1 MKNYKQTASDVLRL
15 VGGEKNVVQVE
26 HCSTRLRFTL
36 ADTSKVDAAAL
47 KKTAGVMGVI
57 SSGPQC
63 QVVIGNDVIEVYD
76 ELLKLGTFNAG
87 QAAAP
92 AAPKGKKEI
101 GGIIL
106 DYMVGIFQPLVPA
119 IAGAGVLKALMVLLS
134 TLGLMSSGDIAYK
147 VFVGVADA
155 ALYYLPVMV
164 AFTTATKFNCNKLVS
179 VALAAAMIHPSVS
192 ALLATEGGAY
202 FLGIKLQNIAYGGQV
217 FPAILTV
224 IFMSFIE
231 KWANKWCPKAI
242 RVFFVPML
250 CFGIGFPVALVV
262 LGPLGYNIGALLTTV
277 ILALYNTLGW
287 LAVAL
292 LAAVLPFM
300 ISMGMHKALVPY
312 AVASISDPGFEM
324 LYMAIA
330 EKPLREVFCTRRNY
344 LPTVLRL
351 VVCPLV
357 VLVLLWV
364 CHASSWVA
372 DGKNILMTVYL
383 AAITPACATVTSMA
397 QLYDRDAAHSSAL
410 YVLTTLLSIVSM
422 PVMIGLFD
430 LLL

>member
-147 VFVGVADA
+147 VFVGVADDK
-155 ALYYLPVMV
+155 VC
-164 AFTTATKFNCNKLVS
+164 FTVYGNEHFEPGDWAPYVQSTVVFGRCHLIDD
-179 VALAAAMIHPSVS
+179 AAATEARVRELGMKYYPGKKEVEKEI
-192 ALLATEGGAY
+192 ALD
-202 FLGIKLQNIAYGGQV
+202 IK
-217 FPAILTV
+217 
-224 IFMSFIE
+224 
-231 KWANKWCPKAI
+231 
-242 RVFFVPML
+242 
-250 CFGIGFPVALVV
+250 
-262 LGPLGYNIGALLTTV
+262 
-277 ILALYNTLGW
+277 
-287 LAVAL
+287 AV
-292 LAAVLPFM
+292 
-300 ISMGMHKALVPY
+300 
-312 AVASISDPGFEM
+312 
-324 LYMAIA
+324 
-330 EKPLREVFCTRRNY
+330 
-344 LPTVLRL
+344 
-351 VVCPLV
+351 
-357 VLVLLWV
+357 
-364 CHASSWVA
+364 
-372 DGKNILMTVYL
+372 
-383 AAITPACATVTSMA
+383 
-397 QLYDRDAAHSSAL
+397 QLYEITIEH
-410 YVLTTLLSIVSM
+410 LTGKQIHEK
-422 PVMIGLFD
+422 
-430 LLL
+430 

>member
-147 VFVGVADA
+147 VLVGVADA

-164 AFTTATKFNCNKLVS
+164 AFTTATKFNCNKLVA
-179 VALAAAMIHPSVS
+179 VALAAAMI
-192 ALLATEGGAY
+192 
-202 FLGIKLQNIAYGGQV
+202 
-217 FPAILTV
+217 
-224 IFMSFIE
+224 
-231 KWANKWCPKAI
+231 CPCK
-242 RVFFVPML
+242 P
-250 CFGIGFPVALVV
+250 C
-262 LGPLGYNIGALLTTV
+262 
-277 ILALYNTLGW
+277 
-287 LAVAL
+287 
-292 LAAVLPFM
+292 PF
-300 ISMGMHKALVPY
+300 
-312 AVASISDPGFEM
+312 
-324 LYMAIA
+324 
-330 EKPLREVFCTRRNY
+330 RN
-344 LPTVLRL
+344 
-351 VVCPLV
+351 
-357 VLVLLWV
+357 
-364 CHASSWVA
+364 A
-372 DGKNILMTVYL
+372 
-383 AAITPACATVTSMA
+383 
-397 QLYDRDAAHSSAL
+397 
-410 YVLTTLLSIVSM
+410 
-422 PVMIGLFD
+422 
-430 LLL
+430 

>member
-36 ADTSKVDAAAL
+36 ADTSKADVAAL

-134 TLGLMSSGDIAYK
+134 TLGVMSSGDIAYK

-250 CFGIGFPVALVV
+250 CFGIGFHPAFNV
-262 LGPLGYNIGALLTTV
+262 PFDDKHTTTDYEFRFDRPESPV
-277 ILALYNTLGW
+277 ILDARPNGLLSGKSYYQWKNQQAIPLTDDLFANDSFCMAGLRTGTIGICEKDTGRNITCKVEGYPYSLIW
-287 LAVAL
+287 SAPAKPVRFVCIEPWHSLPAAETDPQDWEQRAAAACLA
-292 LAAVLPFM
+292 
-300 ISMGMHKALVPY
+300 
-312 AVASISDPGFEM
+312 PGE
-324 LYMAIA
+324 
-330 EKPLREVFCTRRNY
+330 
-344 LPTVLRL
+344 
-351 VVCPLV
+351 
-357 VLVLLWV
+357 
-364 CHASSWVA
+364 SW
-372 DGKNILMTVYL
+372 
-383 AAITPACATVTSMA
+383 
-397 QLYDRDAAHSSAL
+397 Q
-410 YVLTTLLSIVSM
+410 TTLSTT
-422 PVMIGLFD
+422 FD
-430 LLL
+430 R

>member
-147 VFVGVADA
+147 VFVGVADGRKN
-155 ALYYLPVMV
+155 L
-164 AFTTATKFNCNKLVS
+164 F
-179 VALAAAMIHPSVS
+179 
-192 ALLATEGGAY
+192 
-202 FLGIKLQNIAYGGQV
+202 
-217 FPAILTV
+217 
-224 IFMSFIE
+224 
-231 KWANKWCPKAI
+231 
-242 RVFFVPML
+242 
-250 CFGIGFPVALVV
+250 VV
-262 LGPLGYNIGALLTTV
+262 LFGVVQHLFYSIFFQIQLQRNGIAVGKDLV
-277 ILALYNTLGW
+277 TLF
-287 LAVAL
+287 L
-292 LAAVLPFM
+292 
-300 ISMGMHKALVPY
+300 
-312 AVASISDPGFEM
+312 
-324 LYMAIA
+324 
-330 EKPLREVFCTRRNY
+330 
-344 LPTVLRL
+344 
-351 VVCPLV
+351 
-357 VLVLLWV
+357 
-364 CHASSWVA
+364 
-372 DGKNILMTVYL
+372 
-383 AAITPACATVTSMA
+383 
-397 QLYDRDAAHSSAL
+397 
-410 YVLTTLLSIVSM
+410 
-422 PVMIGLFD
+422 
-430 LLL
+430 

>member
-36 ADTSKVDAAAL
+36 ADASKADAAAL
-47 KKTAGVMGVI
+47 KRTAGVMGVI

-179 VALAAAMIHPSVS
+179 VAL
-192 ALLATEGGAY
+192 LL
-202 FLGIKLQNIAYGGQV
+202 
-217 FPAILTV
+217 P
-224 IFMSFIE
+224 
-231 KWANKWCPKAI
+231 
-242 RVFFVPML
+242 
-250 CFGIGFPVALVV
+250 
-262 LGPLGYNIGALLTTV
+262 
-277 ILALYNTLGW
+277 
-287 LAVAL
+287 
-292 LAAVLPFM
+292 
-300 ISMGMHKALVPY
+300 
-312 AVASISDPGFEM
+312 
-324 LYMAIA
+324 
-330 EKPLREVFCTRRNY
+330 
-344 LPTVLRL
+344 
-351 VVCPLV
+351 
-357 VLVLLWV
+357 
-364 CHASSWVA
+364 
-372 DGKNILMTVYL
+372 
-383 AAITPACATVTSMA
+383 
-397 QLYDRDAAHSSAL
+397 
-410 YVLTTLLSIVSM
+410 
-422 PVMIGLFD
+422 
-430 LLL
+430 

>member
-47 KKTAGVMGVI
+47 KKTAGVIGVI

-134 TLGLMSSGDIAYK
+134 TLGVMSSGDIAYK

-164 AFTTATKFNCNKLVS
+164 AFTTATKFNCNKLVA
-179 VALAAAMIHPSVS
+179 VALAAQQ
-192 ALLATEGGAY
+192 G
-202 FLGIKLQNIAYGGQV
+202 
-217 FPAILTV
+217 LTV
-224 IFMSFIE
+224 LDEAMTSE
-231 KWANKWCPKAI
+231 
-242 RVFFVPML
+242 
-250 CFGIGFPVALVV
+250 
-262 LGPLGYNIGALLTTV
+262 
-277 ILALYNTLGW
+277 
-287 LAVAL
+287 
-292 LAAVLPFM
+292 
-300 ISMGMHKALVPY
+300 PY
-312 AVASISDPGFEM
+312 AFAFAKGSDE
-324 LYMAIA
+324 
-330 EKPLREVFCTRRNY
+330 
-344 LPTVLRL
+344 L
-351 VVCPLV
+351 VQSFNESLQK
-357 VLVLLWV
+357 LMD
-364 CHASSWVA
+364 
-372 DGKNILMTVYL
+372 DGSVQKIFDKYGV
-383 AAITPACATVTSMA
+383 
-397 QLYDRDAAHSSAL
+397 L
-410 YVLTTLLSIVSM
+410 YVA
-422 PVMIGLFD
+422 PEG
-430 LLL
+430 

>member
-36 ADTSKVDAAAL
+36 ADTSKADAAAL

-147 VFVGVADA
+147 VFVGVADSP
-155 ALYYLPVMV
+155 AL
-164 AFTTATKFNCNKLVS
+164 
-179 VALAAAMIHPSVS
+179 
-192 ALLATEGGAY
+192 
-202 FLGIKLQNIAYGGQV
+202 
-217 FPAILTV
+217 
-224 IFMSFIE
+224 
-231 KWANKWCPKAI
+231 
-242 RVFFVPML
+242 
-250 CFGIGFPVALVV
+250 
-262 LGPLGYNIGALLTTV
+262 
-277 ILALYNTLGW
+277 
-287 LAVAL
+287 
-292 LAAVLPFM
+292 
-300 ISMGMHKALVPY
+300 
-312 AVASISDPGFEM
+312 
-324 LYMAIA
+324 
-330 EKPLREVFCTRRNY
+330 TR
-344 LPTVLRL
+344 
-351 VVCPLV
+351 
-357 VLVLLWV
+357 
-364 CHASSWVA
+364 
-372 DGKNILMTVYL
+372 K
-383 AAITPACATVTSMA
+383 
-397 QLYDRDAAHSSAL
+397 
-410 YVLTTLLSIVSM
+410 
-422 PVMIGLFD
+422 
-430 LLL
+430 

>member
-192 ALLATEGGAY
+192 ALLATMLANGKQTADAGMQIEQTTMTFSELLNWIYRDTSVGDQYGVFTYGMFNLATGFADVYDYAY
-202 FLGIKLQNIAYGGQV
+202 NFASDPESDYVKMGYNQNYIFDKELDDLSMDMVYKSAPGDDATYLDYFQKFIV
-217 FPAILTV
+217 RWNALLPEIPLYCNDYHTFFPSWLKNYNESSLWD
-224 IFMSFIE
+224 FQ
-231 KWANKWCPKAI
+231 KAI
-242 RVFFVPML
+242 V
-250 CFGIGFPVALVV
+250 
-262 LGPLGYNIGALLTTV
+262 Y
-277 ILALYNTLGW
+277 
-287 LAVAL
+287 
-292 LAAVLPFM
+292 
-300 ISMGMHKALVPY
+300 
-312 AVASISDPGFEM
+312 ASIEG
-324 LYMAIA
+324 A
-330 EKPLREVFCTRRNY
+330 E
-344 LPTVLRL
+344 
-351 VVCPLV
+351 
-357 VLVLLWV
+357 
-364 CHASSWVA
+364 
-372 DGKNILMTVYL
+372 
-383 AAITPACATVTSMA
+383 
-397 QLYDRDAAHSSAL
+397 
-410 YVLTTLLSIVSM
+410 
-422 PVMIGLFD
+422 
-430 LLL
+430 

>member
-36 ADTSKVDAAAL
+36 ADASKVDAAAL

-164 AFTTATKFNCNKLVS
+164 AFNQVQLQQAGVCGSGCCHDPPQRFRSAGYRGRCL
-179 VALAAAMIHPSVS
+179 LPRHQAAEHRLRRPGVPGHPDRH
-192 ALLATEGGAY
+192 
-202 FLGIKLQNIAYGGQV
+202 FH
-217 FPAILTV
+217 
-224 IFMSFIE
+224 
-231 KWANKWCPKAI
+231 
-242 RVFFVPML
+242 
-250 CFGIGFPVALVV
+250 V
-262 LGPLGYNIGALLTTV
+262 LY
-277 ILALYNTLGW
+277 
-287 LAVAL
+287 
-292 LAAVLPFM
+292 
-300 ISMGMHKALVPY
+300 
-312 AVASISDPGFEM
+312 
-324 LYMAIA
+324 
-330 EKPLREVFCTRRNY
+330 
-344 LPTVLRL
+344 
-351 VVCPLV
+351 
-357 VLVLLWV
+357 
-364 CHASSWVA
+364 
-372 DGKNILMTVYL
+372 
-383 AAITPACATVTSMA
+383 
-397 QLYDRDAAHSSAL
+397 
-410 YVLTTLLSIVSM
+410 
-422 PVMIGLFD
+422 
-430 LLL
+430 